1 MHQQLPATQ
10 RFHIHLYR
18 VFVQKQR
25 WRTLLRGHESSRS
38 YQLIDPLNEES
49 EFPCHRKEVL
59 QVLKDGEYR
68 FDISL

>member
-25 WRTLLRGHESSRS
+25 WQILLRGHESSRS
-38 YQLIDPLNEES
+38 YQLIDPLNEGSES
-49 EFPCHRKEVL
+49 PCYQKEEL
-59 QVLKDGEYR
+59 QVRKDGEYR